1 MEFNP
6 INIFGSI
13 IVIIM
18 LIPNII
24 YGIRSKNI
32 QTRNKNKIVNIIEQ
46 TGRYASMTLMVL
58 PLFVWKFGFSNVFMM
73 LVYIFGNG
81 ILLITYWIV
90 WIFYFKRQTYNRA
103 MTLAIVP
110 TIIFLLSG
118 LTLSHYALI
127 VAAVLFGVGHIYVT
141 HQNNKK

>member
-24 YGIRSKNI
+24 YGLRSKNI
-32 QTRNKNKIVNIIEQ
+32 QTKNKNKIMNIIEQ
-46 TGRYASMTLMVL
+46 IGRYASMTLMVL

-81 ILLITYWIV
+81 ILLMTYWIV
-90 WIFYFKRQTYNRA
+90 WIFYFKRYTYSRA
-103 MTLAIVP
+103 MTLSIVP
-110 TIIFLLSG
+110 TIIFLLNG
-118 LTLSHYALI
+118 LTLSHCALV

>member
-24 YGIRSKNI
+24 YGLRSKNI
-32 QTRNKNKIVNIIEQ
+32 QTKNKNKIMNIIEQ
-46 TGRYASMTLMVL
+46 IGRYASMTLMVL

-81 ILLITYWIV
+81 ILLITYLIV
-90 WIFYFKRQTYNRA
+90 WIFYFKRQTYSRA

-141 HQNNKK
+141 HNNNNK